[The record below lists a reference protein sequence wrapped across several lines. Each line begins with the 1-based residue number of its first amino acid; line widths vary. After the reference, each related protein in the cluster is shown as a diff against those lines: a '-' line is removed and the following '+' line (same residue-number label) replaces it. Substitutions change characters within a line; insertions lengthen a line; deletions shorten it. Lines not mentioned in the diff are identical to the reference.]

1 MIDMQRAPK
10 MPTGNET
17 EIKRVEI
24 ELADDNRGATVK
36 CYERQKPSKDNE
48 PMTMYVEPR
57 LSAFG
62 DVDAALAY
70 VRKKLAGS
78 DDDTVTYE
86 KDEKASAE

>member
-17 EIKRVEI
+17 DIERVEI
-24 ELADDNRGATVK
+24 ELADNGGATVR
-36 CYERQKPSKDNE
+36 CHERQKPSKGNE
-48 PMTMYVEPR
+48 PMVYSSPKV
-57 LSAFG
+57 SAFG

-86 KDEKASAE
+86 KEEKASAE

>member
-17 EIKRVEI
+17 DIERVEI
-24 ELADDNRGATVK
+24 ELADNGGATVR
-36 CYERQKPSKDNE
+36 CHERQKPSKDE
-48 PMTMYVEPR
+48 PMMFNSPR
-57 LSAFG
+57 VSAFG